1 MTGARRAPS
10 GPLPRMAR
18 LAPRVRC
25 RIRRRAR
32 QAMAAIT
39 AEAPAERSRA
49 RRRSPHVSD
58 QQKNKNDL
66 QRRASARNA
75 RSAVVLIHKAARV
88 RIAARFRHG
97 RRHVA
102 TANAAELRADRRR
115 ERVVRNDPLRRWPAA
130 CEALRR
136 AAVGIASVVFA
147 RRKARS
153 RAPNKPLN
161 IDQTGCAPKRIGTA

>member
-39 AEAPAERSRA
+39 AEAPAERYRAVRRA
-49 RRRSPHVSD
+49 RRRSPHVAD

-75 RSAVVLIHKAARV
+75 RSAVVLIHKAARANRRAV
-88 RIAARFRHG
+88 PSRSTTCRDGECGRASCRPSTRARCPERSASSLASRLRSAPASR
-97 RRHVA
+97 RRH
-102 TANAAELRADRRR
+102 R
-115 ERVVRNDPLRRWPAA
+115 ECRI
-130 CEALRR
+130 C
-136 AAVGIASVVFA
+136 AS
-147 RRKARS
+147 
-153 RAPNKPLN
+153 
-161 IDQTGCAPKRIGTA
+161 